1 MQIILPW
8 MTLWLHSHNQKKL
21 QKFYMRKISQ
31 ADKTSWIKLAIIM
44 VLYLFFLI
52 WIKSWWGLIVVPFI
66 FDVYITKIIKW
77 TWWRELQEGVLKSIM
92 SWIDAIVF
100 AMVAVYFVNIYFFQN
115 YTIPSSSLEKSLLVG
130 DYLYVSKVAYGPR
143 RPITPLTMPLTQHTM
158 PLTQHNMP
166 QWLGGGKSYIEKPQ
180 CSYRRVPGFGKI
192 KQNDIVV
199 FNYPMED
206 FRPVDRKENYVKRCV
221 ALPGQTL
228 EIRDRIVYTDGV
240 ANKEPD
246 NVQYFYEVQTTRPIP
261 EKLRRQL
268 GISYEDLANRN
279 ASGTLYAL
287 PLTNASVEALRKR
300 DDFVVSVT
308 PYEMPTEGVFPESKK
323 TGWSIDNFG
332 PLWIPAKGET
342 LKLTLDNL
350 PFYERCIS
358 VYEGHTVAVADS
370 VITIDGTPADSYTFA
385 LDYYWM
391 QGDNRHNSLDS
402 RYWGFVPENHIVG
415 KPRFIWLSLD
425 KDRRFGDGKIRW
437 KRMFTP
443 VSKYI

>member
-1 MQIILPW
+1 MVSPKSAPKKQWMKAIILII
-8 MTLWLHSHNQKKL
+8 LYLL
-21 QKFYMRKISQ
+21 FLF
-31 ADKTSWIKLAIIM
+31 WIKAP
-44 VLYLFFLI
+44 
-52 WIKSWWGLIVVPFI
+52 WGLLAVPFI
-66 FDVYITKIIKW
+66 FDVYVTKIIPW
-77 TWWRELQEGVLKSIM
+77 TWWHNIKNNTLRGLM
-92 SWIDAIVF
+92 SWVDALVF
-100 AMVAVYFVNIYFFQN
+100 ALVGVYFANLYWFQN

-143 RPITPLTMPLTQHTM
+143 RPITPLTM

-385 LDYYWM
+385 MDYYWM

>member
-1 MQIILPW
+1 MVSPKSAPKKQWMKAIILII
-8 MTLWLHSHNQKKL
+8 LYLL
-21 QKFYMRKISQ
+21 FLF
-31 ADKTSWIKLAIIM
+31 WIKAP
-44 VLYLFFLI
+44 
-52 WIKSWWGLIVVPFI
+52 WGLLAVPFI
-66 FDVYITKIIKW
+66 FDVYVTKIIPW
-77 TWWRELQEGVLKSIM
+77 TWWHNIKNNTLRGLM
-92 SWIDAIVF
+92 SWVDALVF
-100 AMVAVYFVNIYFFQN
+100 ALVGVYFANLYWFQN

-143 RPITPLTMPLTQHTM
+143 RPITPLTM

-287 PLTNASVEALRKR
+287 PLTNANVEALRKR

-385 LDYYWM
+385 MDYYWM

>member
-1 MQIILPW
+1 MVSPKSAPKKQWMKAIILII
-8 MTLWLHSHNQKKL
+8 LYLL
-21 QKFYMRKISQ
+21 FLF
-31 ADKTSWIKLAIIM
+31 WIKAP
-44 VLYLFFLI
+44 
-52 WIKSWWGLIVVPFI
+52 WGLLAVPFI
-66 FDVYITKIIKW
+66 FDVYVTKIIPW
-77 TWWRELQEGVLKSIM
+77 TWWHNIKNNTLRGLM
-92 SWIDAIVF
+92 SWVDALVF
-100 AMVAVYFVNIYFFQN
+100 ALVGVYFANLYWFQN

-143 RPITPLTMPLTQHTM
+143 RPITPLTM

-268 GISYEDLANRN
+268 SISYEDLANRN

-385 LDYYWM
+385 MDYYWM

>member
-1 MQIILPW
+1 MVPPKSAPKKQWMKAIILII
-8 MTLWLHSHNQKKL
+8 LYLL
-21 QKFYMRKISQ
+21 FLF
-31 ADKTSWIKLAIIM
+31 WIKAP
-44 VLYLFFLI
+44 
-52 WIKSWWGLIVVPFI
+52 WGLLAVPFI
-66 FDVYITKIIKW
+66 FDVYVTKIIPW
-77 TWWRELQEGVLKSIM
+77 TWWHNIKNNTLRGLM
-92 SWIDAIVF
+92 SWVDALVF
-100 AMVAVYFVNIYFFQN
+100 ALVGVYFANLYWFQN

-143 RPITPLTMPLTQHTM
+143 RPITPLTM

-308 PYEMPTEGVFPESKK
+308 PYEMPPEGVFPESKK

-385 LDYYWM
+385 MDYYWM

>member
-1 MQIILPW
+1 MVSPKSAPKKQWMKAIILII
-8 MTLWLHSHNQKKL
+8 LYLL
-21 QKFYMRKISQ
+21 FLF
-31 ADKTSWIKLAIIM
+31 WIKAP
-44 VLYLFFLI
+44 
-52 WIKSWWGLIVVPFI
+52 WGLLAVPFI
-66 FDVYITKIIKW
+66 FDVYVTKIIPW
-77 TWWRELQEGVLKSIM
+77 TWWHNIKNNTLRGLM
-92 SWIDAIVF
+92 SWVDALVF
-100 AMVAVYFVNIYFFQN
+100 ALVGVYFANLYWFQN

-143 RPITPLTMPLTQHTM
+143 RPITPLTM

-342 LKLTLDNL
+342 LTLTLDNL

-370 VITIDGTPADSYTFA
+370 VITIDGIINTRGTK
-385 LDYYWM
+385 LC
-391 QGDNRHNSLDS
+391 
-402 RYWGFVPENHIVG
+402 FVPF
-415 KPRFIWLSLD
+415 KPLFPI
-425 KDRRFGDGKIRW
+425 KVAVAW
-437 KRMFTP
+437 KKNRIATKACEKFLEILREM
-443 VSKYI
+443 